1 MFLSGSLGVS
11 SAGVYARAPEKQK
24 PLARSLKADT
34 AHSTSTNVLTQSQY
48 NYMMTGI
55 LPADPRYTDYS
66 NLTLF
71 YRDCYL
77 LDSTA
82 GSAVDIQSSFPFS
95 DWELRGLES
104 KELIPY
110 NETLE
115 RLNIRQMLPQIST
128 AYLTDGFFC
137 GSMIY
142 DPRVKGFID
151 TLIHDALQCTVVNS
165 PFFNVDPSVTVNV
178 NSSVQP
184 FLSSQSPYA
193 KKYIKSM
200 PAEFLG
206 LLKKGAFVLDPVTTL
221 FVGRKGLTDRPFTS
235 YLHRVLPMYLIE
247 KTMFRGTLVEATKR
261 QRATSHLTAGDD
273 SWTPTSEELNAL
285 VQMFQ
290 ASEADPLGGWVATRN
305 AVQVTD
311 IRSAGDI
318 WKWTDMAD
326 VLVAYKMRAL
336 GISEAF
342 LSGDAS
348 YAAAESAYSTFL
360 ESMAAYR
367 SHLTSQ
373 IFYRRIFPLVAVV
386 NGLYRDASRAKHTSN
401 PLDFLFNANNSANLK
416 IPQVHWHKGLEAK
429 TEDSMFDLLEK
440 ASEKGV
446 PIPLKMWMA
455 AANIDPDNLTRDLA
469 TDKDFTE
476 RLNKLKGEVET
487 QTPEG
492 AEDFDEQ
499 LEAQLHR
506 ITSASLNSG
515 YRINKPLAEREF
527 HSHEMTARTRTGKL
541 KVVYGQR
548 AKITDLNAKIVKIA
562 ARAQKDPEYRRQ
574 LAKRNMEK
582 LGRSTLSL

>member
-1 MFLSGSLGVS
+1 M
-11 SAGVYARAPEKQK
+11 
-24 PLARSLKADT
+24 ADT
-34 AHSTSTNVLTQSQY
+34 
-48 NYMMTGI
+48 
-55 LPADPRYTDYS
+55 
-66 NLTLF
+66 
-71 YRDCYL
+71 
-77 LDSTA
+77 
-82 GSAVDIQSSFPFS
+82 
-95 DWELRGLES
+95 
-104 KELIPY
+104 
-110 NETLE
+110 
-115 RLNIRQMLPQIST
+115 
-128 AYLTDGFFC
+128 
-137 GSMIY
+137 
-142 DPRVKGFID
+142 
-151 TLIHDALQCTVVNS
+151 
-165 PFFNVDPSVTVNV
+165 
-178 NSSVQP
+178 
-184 FLSSQSPYA
+184 
-193 KKYIKSM
+193 
-200 PAEFLG
+200 
-206 LLKKGAFVLDPVTTL
+206 
-221 FVGRKGLTDRPFTS
+221 
-235 YLHRVLPMYLIE
+235 
-247 KTMFRGTLVEATKR
+247 
-261 QRATSHLTAGDD
+261 
-273 SWTPTSEELNAL
+273 
-285 VQMFQ
+285 
-290 ASEADPLGGWVATRN
+290 
-305 AVQVTD
+305 
-311 IRSAGDI
+311 
-318 WKWTDMAD
+318 
-326 VLVAYKMRAL
+326 LVAYKMRAL

-440 ASEKGV
+440 ASDKGV

-515 YRINKPLAEREF
+515 YKISKPLADREF

-541 KVVYGQR
+541 KVVYGQK
-548 AKITDLNAKIVKIA
+548 AKLTDLNAKIVKIA

-582 LGRSTLSL
+582 LGRSTLPL